1 MTDAPDNQS
10 ASDTR
15 ESFAALPSRNSLALT
30 PIWSEILP
38 GLWQGGTLEEDKY
51 RQYSVPLIS
60 KREFDSVF
68 TLYALANPVD
78 WFVKEFRFGFM
89 DSEDTEFDTALL
101 KRVVALAHED
111 WKRGERVLIRC
122 QAGLNRSGII
132 TALVLI
138 RDGYEASEAIKLMRE
153 KRNDWVL
160 FNPHFEKWILKQTPQ
175 EWRD

>member
-1 MTDAPDNQS
+1 MSESANTSS
-10 ASDTR
+10 ASDTK
-15 ESFAALPSRNSLALT
+15 ESFAALPNRNSIALT
-30 PIWSEILP
+30 PIWSQILP
-38 GLWQGGTLEEDKY
+38 GLWQGGTLEDDKY
-51 RQYSVPLIS
+51 KQFSVPLIS

-89 DSEDTEFDTALL
+89 DDSNTEFDTALL
-101 KRVVALAHED
+101 KRVVALAHGD
-111 WKRGERVLIRC
+111 WKRGEKVLIRC
-122 QAGLNRSGII
+122 QAGLNRSGLI

-138 RDGYEASEAIKLMRE
+138 REGYEASEAIKLMRE

-175 EWRD
+175 EWQD

>member
-1 MTDAPDNQS
+1 MNDGRDNQS

-15 ESFAALPSRNSLALT
+15 ESFAAIDRRSYPRHT
-30 PIWSEILP
+30 PVWSEILP
-38 GLWQGGTLEEDKY
+38 GLWQGGTLDADKHQ
-51 RQYSVPLIS
+51 QYAVPLIS

-68 TLYALANPVD
+68 TLYAHANPVD

-89 DSEDTEFDTALL
+89 DSDDTEFDTALL
-101 KRVVALAHED
+101 KRVVALAHGD
-111 WKRGERVLIRC
+111 WKRGEKVLIRC

-138 RDGYEASEAIKLMRE
+138 RDGHSPSEAISLMRE

-160 FNPHFEKWILKQTPQ
+160 FNPHFEKWILKQSPQ
-175 EWRD
+175 EWQD

>member
-1 MTDAPDNQS
+1 MTDGSNNQS

-101 KRVVALAHED
+101 KRVVALAHDD

>member
-1 MTDAPDNQS
+1 MTDGSNNQS

-101 KRVVALAHED
+101 KRVVALAHGD

-138 RDGYEASEAIKLMRE
+138 SDGYEASEAIKLMRE

-175 EWRD
+175 EWQD